1 MSAAGWR
8 RRLGRAATA
17 VLLVAT
23 IGAQTRPARIISL
36 VPAATEMLFAIGA
49 GPRVIAVSSFDHEPP
64 AVQSLPRVGAL
75 LDPDVERIISLRP
88 DLVVIYGSQDD
99 LSRQLERAGIG
110 RFFYRHGSL
119 ADILTMLTSLGART
133 GDVDGAARV
142 VAAIRTS
149 LDETRARVA
158 GRPRPRTLVVFGRA
172 PGSLRNVYASGGI
185 GFMHDMLEAA
195 GGDDIFADIARES
208 VQATTELILAR
219 APDVILELRAGDE
232 TAPDLD
238 AWNTLA
244 AVPAVRTHRV
254 IALAGSDLITA
265 GPHVA
270 AGTERIARAL
280 HPDAYVRH

>member
-1 MSAAGWR
+1 
-8 RRLGRAATA
+8 
-17 VLLVAT
+17 
-23 IGAQTRPARIISL
+23 
-36 VPAATEMLFAIGA
+36 MLFAIGA

-64 AVQSLPRVGAL
+64 AVESLPRVGAL
-75 LDPDVERIISLRP
+75 LDPDVERILSLRP
-88 DLVVIYGSQDD
+88 DLVVVYGTQDD

-110 RFFYRHGSL
+110 RFSYRHGSL

-133 GDVDGAARV
+133 GEGDGAARV
-142 VAAIRTS
+142 VAGIRTS

-158 GRPRPRTLVVFGRA
+158 GRPRPRTLIVFGRA

-185 GFMHDMLEAA
+185 GFMHDMLETA
-195 GGDDIFADIARES
+195 GGEDVFADIARES

-232 TAPDLD
+232 PPPDLD
-238 AWNTLA
+238 VWNALA

-254 IALAGSDLITA
+254 IPLVGSDLITA